1 MKRTKIVE
9 YGFSL
14 TIACV
19 IVYFCFRNVSWDVFF
34 SQLKECSWG
43 YIIAAMLVGCA
54 SYLVRALRW
63 QLLLPG
69 AKLADTFN
77 AVNIGNISNFVIP
90 RIGEVVRC
98 GIVSQRSPA
107 NTFEKTLGTVVL
119 ERSIDVLCLGLL
131 LLGTIAVF
139 GGQFMEFIEE
149 NVVSG
154 LAGYSAVIWIAA
166 GLILAAVIAFFSVN
180 LPQPQGRGKLYSF
193 IYGLHKGVRDC
204 FRMDGKLMFLL
215 YTVILWGCFFT
226 MSYLTIR
233 AVPAL
238 GHLGAADALFLSL
251 VGSLGWAIPTP
262 GGIGSYH
269 AIIAL
274 ALSQIYGM
282 SWEAGIIFAT
292 ISHESQSIT
301 MIVCGLGSYAANTL
315 RQ

>member
-19 IVYFCFRNVSWDVFF
+19 VVYFCFRNVSWDVFF
-34 SQLKECSWG
+34 NELMECSWG
-43 YIIAAMLVGCA
+43 YIVAAMLVGCA
-54 SYLVRALRW
+54 SYLIRALRW

-98 GIVSQRSPA
+98 GVVSQKSPA

-119 ERSIDVLCLGLL
+119 ERSIDVLCLGVL
-131 LLGTIAVF
+131 LLGTIAAF
-139 GGQFMEFIEE
+139 RGQFMAFIEE
-149 NVVSG
+149 NVISG
-154 LAGYSAVIWIAA
+154 LASYSTVIWIAV
-166 GLILAAVIAFFSVN
+166 GLALAAVVAFFLIQ
-180 LPQPQGRGKLYSF
+180 LPQPQGRGKLYGF

-204 FRMDGKLMFLL
+204 FAIEGKFRFLI
-215 YTVILWGCFFT
+215 YTIALWACFFA
-226 MSYLTIR
+226 MSYLTIK

-238 GHLGAADALFLSL
+238 NHLGAADALFLSL

-274 ALSQIYGM
+274 ALSQIYGL

-315 RQ
+315 RK